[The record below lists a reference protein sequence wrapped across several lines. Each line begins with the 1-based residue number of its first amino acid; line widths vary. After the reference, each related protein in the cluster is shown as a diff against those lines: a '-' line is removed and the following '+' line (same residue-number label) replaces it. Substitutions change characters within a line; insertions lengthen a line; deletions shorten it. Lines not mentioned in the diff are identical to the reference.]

1 MKRASVTL
9 PDKYHE
15 EANWAPAYRVAERA
29 AEAGLGVTAHAGEV
43 GEANIEAA
51 LGVPRPTRIGHAVAA
66 AGNPRLLE
74 MVAESGVTVESC
86 LRSNVVLGAIP
97 SYEEHPVRRFIEA
110 SASVALCIED
120 PVRVCTKIGREYAL
134 AAAVGFSEEALPGFA
149 QAAVRASFA
158 PADRRAALLLELQ
171 GNGGGSPT

>member
-51 LGVPRPTRIGHAVAA
+51 LGVPRLTRIGHAVAA

-74 MVAESGVTVESC
+74 MVAESGVTVESPLGC
-86 LRSNVVLGAIP
+86 RARRSIATSSPTG
-97 SYEEHPVRRFIEA
+97 RRGN
-110 SASVALCIED
+110 
-120 PVRVCTKIGREYAL
+120 RRKKQL
-134 AAAVGFSEEALPGFA
+134 A
-149 QAAVRASFA
+149 
-158 PADRRAALLLELQ
+158 
-171 GNGGGSPT
+171 GGSNHVVSLTIWKSSRGGKDWPGNWRRMG